1 MWRLRAG
8 AAGAG
13 AGGAAGA
20 GAGGAAGGAGSAA
33 VASATPAAGSPGV
46 GDVEVCLVH
55 RPKYDDWSWPK
66 GKLDANESHR
76 HAAVREIGE
85 ETGCHVALGPYLTD
99 VEYPVC
105 NEGKRT
111 RKTRCSNSS
120 HQIKQVSYW
129 MASTLDRTQAE
140 RMSEAFGPVHRADI
154 GEIDEVAWMPVEQA
168 RKTLTH
174 STDRDVLA
182 VFVDRLEEGAAQAAT
197 LLLVRHAK
205 AESRKSWD
213 GTEASRP
220 ITPKGS
226 AAAYALDREL
236 ACYNPTVLF
245 TSPWRR
251 CVQTVRMLAWQT
263 GFTPE
268 GIDELTEDAFADSPD
283 ESWRAFRGVIDGM
296 WEHAGSTLICMHRPV
311 IGGMFDRM
319 RDLCV
324 RKSLA
329 KQLIAKS
336 PYMPTGS
343 ALALTFV
350 PGASAGAGS
359 GTSARGPQGPR
370 IIDIQK
376 VQPIVY

>member
-1 MWRLRAG
+1 MANSNG
-8 AAGAG
+8 VQ
-13 AGGAAGA
+13 
-20 GAGGAAGGAGSAA
+20 AAGGILWRLSKSAQA
-33 VASATPAAGSPGV
+33 QPSQTVADAAAGNMQLTVQPSV
-46 GDVEVCLVH
+46 QDIEVCLVH

-85 ETGCHVALGPYLTD
+85 ETGCHVALGPFLTD

-105 NEGKRT
+105 NEGKKT
-111 RKTRCSNSS
+111 RKNRCSNSS
-120 HQIKQVSYW
+120 HQIKHVKYW
-129 MASTLDRTQAE
+129 MATVMQPDQVE
-140 RMSEAFGPVHRADI
+140 RIAEAFGPVHRADI
-154 GEIDEVAWMPVEQA
+154 GEIDKVLWMSVKKA

-174 STDRDVLA
+174 STDRDVLDA
-182 VFVDRLEEGAAQAAT
+182 FVDRIEEGAAAART

-205 AESRKSWD
+205 AEARKAWD

-220 ITPKGS
+220 ITPKGAS
-226 AAAYALDREL
+226 AAYALDREL
-236 ACYNPTVLF
+236 ACFNPAALF

-251 CVQTVRMLAWQT
+251 CLQTVQMLSWQT
-263 GFTPE
+263 GYDVH
-268 GIDELTEDAFADSPD
+268 GIDELTEDAFADDPKA
-283 ESWRAFRGVIDGM
+283 SWRAFYEVITQL
-296 WEHAGSTLICMHRPV
+296 WNYTGSTLICMHRPV
-311 IGGMFDRM
+311 IGGMFDELRA
-319 RDLCV
+319 LCT

-343 ALALTFV
+343 ALAVSFV
-350 PGASAGAGS
+350 P
-359 GTSARGPQGPR
+359 TSDGPR